1 MNNFFLFLTTYFLTF
16 SAYGAEYQLDI
27 NLNDYCDDVLLQKK
41 DCLVCNETNELTNS
55 QNENTIENFSQN
67 ILSPL
72 NLSLGDPDKRKLT
85 CETLLSSTPLT
96 VSKKDSDGDTWNV
109 KFYFGYSRAKY
120 FNSDVHLQSTRVN
133 VDIKDMEWKERNSF
147 EYFKRESLKGKGNTF
162 RFIDEPTSTMML
174 TLEKGK
180 NVFLISVFHL
190 KYLKQQFQDKHVTG
204 TLDGVSV
211 NGVIPIN
218 EPFDGYNDQ
227 PGQMHLTRLENT
239 YWQADIQGGYGRKF
253 NLLGNEKTGIL
264 SFTPYVQGGIY
275 IGSSFSNYR
284 KLDNYWDWDSRS
296 QPIEPK
302 GASITLGQKL
312 EYEKGRFSLFLDNR
326 ATHAQVKH
334 DFLDGK
340 ASYKLNFV
348 AGTLGLGFK
357 IVDPKSK
364 KKKKI
369 PTDP

>member
-1 MNNFFLFLTTYFLTF
+1 MNIAMMFFFK
-16 SAYGAEYQLDI
+16 
-27 NLNDYCDDVLLQKK
+27 KK
-41 DCLVCNETNELTNS
+41 DCLLCNETNELTNS
-55 QNENTIENFSQN
+55 QNEDTIENFSQN

-72 NLSLGDPDKRKLT
+72 DLSLGDPDKRKLT

-96 VSKKDSDGDTWNV
+96 VSKKDRDGDTWNV

-180 NVFLISVFHL
+180 NVFFISVFHL
-190 KYLKQQFQDKHVTG
+190 KYLKEQFQDKLVTG

-239 YWQADIQGGYGRKF
+239 YWQANIQTGYGRKF
-253 NLLGNEKTGIL
+253 NLIGNEKTGIL

-275 IGSSFSNYR
+275 IGTI
-284 KLDNYWDWDSRS
+284 RS
-296 QPIEPK
+296 W
-302 GASITLGQKL
+302 
-312 EYEKGRFSLFLDNR
+312 F
-326 ATHAQVKH
+326 
-334 DFLDGK
+334 
-340 ASYKLNFV
+340 
-348 AGTLGLGFK
+348 
-357 IVDPKSK
+357 
-364 KKKKI
+364 
-369 PTDP
+369 